1 MRSIIIGISFGVLA
15 GTFDLIPMLV
25 QKLPWDADLSAFSMW
40 VVVGFFISTS
50 RLKLPAPLLGL
61 VTSFLCLIPS
71 AIIIGAKEPF
81 TLVPITI
88 MTAILGTG
96 LGWAVK
102 RFERA

>member
-1 MRSIIIGISFGVLA
+1 MRSIVRGISFGAFA
-15 GTFDLIPMLV
+15 GILDLIPMV
-25 QKLPWDADLSAFSMW
+25 AQKLPWDADLSAFSMW

-50 RLKLPAPLLGL
+50 RIKLAAPLLGL
-61 VTSFLCLIPS
+61 LTSFLCLIPS

-81 TLVPITI
+81 TLVPIGI

-102 RFERA
+102 RFG

>member
-1 MRSIIIGISFGVLA
+1 MVTGLCMGALA
-15 GTFDLIPMLV
+15 GALDLIPMVL

-40 VVVGFFISTS
+40 VVVGFFISIS

-61 VTSFLCLIPS
+61 LTSFLCLIPS

-81 TLVPITI
+81 TLVPIAI